1 MLELT
6 LDISA
11 MERARELL
19 VKFPEQLRQALLR
32 ANVQSSG
39 HVLNRIKQ
47 VKLVGGNPLGAYR
60 HSKRTGNL
68 ARSWSVIPPV
78 GDGDGWR
85 GGVGSN
91 SNYAAA
97 HEFGVDITQNVMVRA
112 YTRKQDSRSTYRK
125 SAANYRRGGT
135 GVVLASQGVAF
146 VRSFMRWQHTKLPA
160 RPYARPSFTETAER
174 IRATHHDQ
182 IRQAWEK
189 SK

>member
-1 MLELT
+1 MLEIT
-6 LDISA
+6 LDSSA
-11 MERARELL
+11 LERAQELL
-19 VKFPEQLRQALLR
+19 RRFPDRLRQALLK
-32 ANVQSSG
+32 ANVQSSA
-39 HVLNRIKQ
+39 HVLERIKR
-47 VKLVGGNPLGAYR
+47 VKLVGGNPLNR
-60 HSKRTGNL
+60 RTGNL
-68 ARSWSVIPPV
+68 IRSWSVIPPV

-91 SNYAAA
+91 SSYAAA
-97 HEFGVDITQNVMVRA
+97 HEFGVDKTQNVMVRA
-112 YTRKQDSRSTYRK
+112 HTRRQDSRSTFRK

-146 VRSFMRWQHTKLPA
+146 VSAHQRAQHTKLPA

-174 IRATHHDQ
+174 IRATHHDA